1 FLGGCSSPAA
11 VSGYPHITVP
21 MGTIFGLPVNLS
33 IFGAAFSEPILIR
46 VAHAFE
52 QATRLR
58 AVPRYLPEVDL
69 TQA

>member
-1 FLGGCSSPAA
+1 
-11 VSGYPHITVP
+11 

-52 QATRLR
+52 QAMRLR